1 VFQQGGIRV
10 AAQTPRKRGSAAP
23 AVRKH
28 VMVSV
33 RLDVGTNARLSAAA
47 ALAGIDKSAF
57 RARAIAEALAGI
69 VVFARRNRD
78 GHGAPS
84 DEVDRAVPA

>member
-1 VFQQGGIRV
+1 MFQQGGIQV

-33 RLDVGTNARLSAAA
+33 KLDVASNARLSAAA
-47 ALAGIDKSAF
+47 ALAGIDKSTF
-57 RARAIAEALAGI
+57 CARAITEALSGI
-69 VVFARRNRD
+69 VVFDRRKPD
-78 GHGAPS
+78 GQGDPS
-84 DEVDRAVPA
+84 DEVDRPAPA

>member
-1 VFQQGGIRV
+1 M

-33 RLDVGTNARLSAAA
+33 KLDVASNARLSAAA
-47 ALAGIDKSAF
+47 ALAGIDKSTF
-57 RARAIAEALAGI
+57 CARAITEALAGI
-69 VVFARRNRD
+69 VVFDRRKPD
-78 GHGAPS
+78 GQLDPS
-84 DEVDRAVPA
+84 GEEDRASVA